1 MLIIAIFNYSESFIY
16 LRDNS
21 LEKQRVFKSWRQGS
35 NNTELNKILEMGRKK
50 QNNNLPSFDELIVP
64 TVKALIKLG
73 GSGSIE
79 EINSQVYEIAELSD
93 EILQIPHGEEG
104 TLNEVDYRLAW
115 SRTYLKKF
123 GLLENSSRGIWA
135 LINSDVDVTTLNHVD
150 IVRKVR
156 ELERPAQLKT
166 KSTETKAEK
175 VEDITD
181 EVNETEGWK
190 EKLLN
195 VLYNITPAAFERLS
209 QRLLRE
215 SGFSQ
220 VEVTGKVG
228 DGGIDG
234 KGIVRVSGLLSF
246 HVIFQCKRYK
256 GSVSPSQIRDFRG
269 AMQGRA
275 DKGLVITTGTF
286 TREAIKEATR
296 DGAPPIDLIDGE
308 LLCDKL
314 KELRLGVETKLT
326 ESVDIKNEWFEKL

>member
-1 MLIIAIFNYSESFIY
+1 M
-16 LRDNS
+16 
-21 LEKQRVFKSWRQGS
+21 
-35 NNTELNKILEMGRKK
+35 TRKK
-50 QNNNLPSFDELIVP
+50 QNNELPTFDELLIP
-64 TVKALIKLG
+64 TVNALIQLG
-73 GSGSIE
+73 GSGTIE
-79 EINSQVYEIAELSD
+79 EINTKVFEITKLPD
-93 EILQIPHGEEG
+93 NILQIPHGEEG
-104 TLNEVDYRLAW
+104 TTNEVEYRLAW

-135 LINSDVDVTTLNHVD
+135 LTKSNIDTTKLD
-150 IVRKVR
+150 AIEIVRFVKEQDKPKR
-156 ELERPAQLKT
+156 DKSKT
-166 KSTETKAEK
+166 KSENIEHEINEEVDHTEE
-175 VEDITD
+175 
-181 EVNETEGWK
+181 WK

-195 VLYNITPAAFERLS
+195 ILYNITPAAFERLA

-215 SGFSQ
+215 SGFFQ
-220 VEVTGKVG
+220 VEVTGKTG

-256 GSVSPSQIRDFRG
+256 GSVTPSQIRDFRG

-308 LLCDKL
+308 LLCDKM
-314 KELRLGVETKLT
+314 KELKLGIDTHLT
-326 ESVDIKNEWFEKL
+326 ETIEIRNEWFNNL

>member
-1 MLIIAIFNYSESFIY
+1 MA
-16 LRDNS
+16 
-21 LEKQRVFKSWRQGS
+21 
-35 NNTELNKILEMGRKK
+35 RKK
-50 QNNNLPSFDELIVP
+50 ASNGLPTFDELLIP
-64 TVKALIKLG
+64 TVKALQELG

-79 EINSQVYEIAELSD
+79 EINSKVYVIAEISD

-104 TLNEVDYRLAW
+104 AVSEIDYRLAW

-135 LINSDVDVTTLNHVD
+135 LSKADIEVTTLD
-150 IVRKVR
+150 SIEIARSVR
-156 ELERPAQLKT
+156 EQEKSKQPPKASTDKIEHDVKEEIDNTEEWKQQLLE
-166 KSTETKAEK
+166 
-175 VEDITD
+175 I
-181 EVNETEGWK
+181 
-190 EKLLN
+190 
-195 VLYNITPAAFERLS
+195 LYNITPAAFERLS

-215 SGFSQ
+215 SGFFQ

-275 DKGLVITTGTF
+275 DKGLFITTGTF

-308 LLCDKL
+308 MLCDKL
-314 KELRLGVETKLT
+314 KELKLGVETKLT
-326 ESVDIKNEWFEKL
+326 ETVDIKNDWFNNL